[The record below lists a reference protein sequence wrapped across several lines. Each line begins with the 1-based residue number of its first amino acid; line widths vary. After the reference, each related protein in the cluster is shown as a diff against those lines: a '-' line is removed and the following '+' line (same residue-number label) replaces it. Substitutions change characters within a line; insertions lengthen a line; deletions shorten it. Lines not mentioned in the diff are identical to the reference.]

1 MSIFKIDDET
11 GLKFNELLKESD
23 ASDNTEKIRKLKH
36 SSIIKEQVSI
46 MLDIKKRYKRLDQNT
61 IYKMID
67 KQCNWLFT
75 HYFNLFNKLKKD
87 ELDIQILGEFINSL
101 KAVEDGKM
109 DQHEASVRVGQILKK
124 LYIDSALKK
133 DKKEEEKREKQR
145 KKKPFNRKS
154 KLTWAQYKKL
164 NLNV

>member
-1 MSIFKIDDET
+1 MSSFKIDDET
-11 GLKFNELLKESD
+11 RLKFNELLKESD

-36 SSIIKEQVSI
+36 SSKIKEQVSI
-46 MLDIKKRYKRLDQNT
+46 MMDIKRRYSRLDKKT
-61 IYKMID
+61 LDKMID
-67 KQCNWLFT
+67 TQCNWLFT

-87 ELDIQILGEFINSL
+87 ELDIHILGQFVNAL
-101 KAVEDGKM
+101 KAVEDGDM

-133 DKKEEEKREKQR
+133 DKKEEARRERQR
-145 KKKPFNRKS
+145 KKKPVNRKA

>member
-1 MSIFKIDDET
+1 MSSFKIDDET
-11 GLKFNELLKESD
+11 RLKFNELLKDSD

-36 SSIIKEQVSI
+36 SSKIKEQVSI
-46 MLDIKKRYKRLDQNT
+46 MLDIKKRYSRLDKET
-61 IYKMID
+61 VYKMID
-67 KQCNWLFT
+67 TQCNWLFT

-87 ELDIQILGEFINSL
+87 ELDIQILGQFVNAL
-101 KAVEDGKM
+101 KAVEDGDM

-133 DKKEEEKREKQR
+133 DKKEEAKRERQR
-145 KKKPFNRKS
+145 KKKPTNRKG

>member
-1 MSIFKIDDET
+1 MSNFKIDDET
-11 GLKFNELLKESD
+11 RLKFNELLKESD

-36 SSIIKEQVSI
+36 SSKIKEQVSI
-46 MLDIKKRYKRLDQNT
+46 MMDIKRRYSRLDKKT
-61 IYKMID
+61 VDKMID
-67 KQCNWLFT
+67 TQCNWLFS
-75 HYFNLFNKLKKD
+75 HYFNLFNKLRKD
-87 ELDIQILGEFINSL
+87 ELDIQILGQFVNAL
-101 KAVEDGKM
+101 KAVEDGDM

-133 DKKEEEKREKQR
+133 DKKEEAKRERQR
-145 KKKPFNRKS
+145 KKKPVNRKA

>member
-1 MSIFKIDDET
+1 MSSFKIDDET
-11 GLKFNELLKESD
+11 RLKFNELLKESD

-61 IYKMID
+61 LYKMID

-145 KKKPFNRKS
+145 KRKPFNRKS

>member
-1 MSIFKIDDET
+1 MSSFKIDDET
-11 GLKFNELLKESD
+11 RLKFNELLKESD

-36 SSIIKEQVSI
+36 SSKIKEQVSI
-46 MLDIKKRYKRLDQNT
+46 MMDIKRRYSRLDKKT
-61 IYKMID
+61 LDKMID
-67 KQCNWLFT
+67 TQCNWLFT

-87 ELDIQILGEFINSL
+87 ELDIQILGQFVNAL
-101 KAVEDGKM
+101 KAVEDGDM
-109 DQHEASVRVGQILKK
+109 DQHEASVRVGQVLKK

-133 DKKEEEKREKQR
+133 DKKEEARRERHR
-145 KKKPFNRKS
+145 KKKPVNRKA

>member
-1 MSIFKIDDET
+1 MSSFKIDDET
-11 GLKFNELLKESD
+11 RLKFNELLKESD

-36 SSIIKEQVSI
+36 SSKIKEQVSI
-46 MLDIKKRYKRLDQNT
+46 MLDIKKRYSRLDKQT
-61 IYKMID
+61 VYKMID
-67 KQCNWLFT
+67 TQCDWLFT

-87 ELDIQILGEFINSL
+87 ELDIQILGQFVNAL
-101 KAVEDGKM
+101 KAVEDGDM

-133 DKKEEEKREKQR
+133 DKKEEAKRERQR
-145 KKKPFNRKS
+145 KKKPVNRKA
-154 KLTWAQYKKL
+154 KLTWAQFKKL

>member
-1 MSIFKIDDET
+1 MSSFKIDDET
-11 GLKFNELLKESD
+11 RLKFNELLKESD

-36 SSIIKEQVSI
+36 SSKIKEQVSI
-46 MLDIKKRYKRLDQNT
+46 MMDIKRRYSRLDKNT
-61 IYKMID
+61 LDKMID
-67 KQCNWLFT
+67 TQCNWLFT

-87 ELDIQILGEFINSL
+87 ELDIQILGQFVNAL
-101 KAVEDGKM
+101 KAVEDGDM

-133 DKKEEEKREKQR
+133 DKKEEAKRERQR
-145 KKKPFNRKS
+145 KKKPTNRKG

>member
-1 MSIFKIDDET
+1 MSSFKIDDET
-11 GLKFNELLKESD
+11 RLKFNELLKESD

-36 SSIIKEQVSI
+36 SSKIKEQVSI
-46 MLDIKKRYKRLDQNT
+46 MLDIKKRYSRLDKET
-61 IYKMID
+61 VYKMID
-67 KQCNWLFT
+67 TQCNWLFT

-87 ELDIQILGEFINSL
+87 ELDIKILGQFVNAL
-101 KAVEDGKM
+101 KAVEDGDM

-133 DKKEEEKREKQR
+133 DKKEEAKRERQR
-145 KKKPFNRKS
+145 KKKPVNRKA

>member
-1 MSIFKIDDET
+1 MSSFKIDDET
-11 GLKFNELLKESD
+11 RLKFNELLKESD

-36 SSIIKEQVSI
+36 SSKIKEQVSI
-46 MLDIKKRYKRLDQNT
+46 MLDIKKRYKRLDKNT
-61 IYKMID
+61 LYKMID
-67 KQCNWLFT
+67 TQCNWLFT

-87 ELDIQILGEFINSL
+87 ELDIQILGQFVNAL
-101 KAVEDGKM
+101 KAVEDGDM

-133 DKKEEEKREKQR
+133 DKKEEEKRERQR
-145 KKKPFNRKS
+145 KKKPVNRKA

>member
-1 MSIFKIDDET
+1 MSSFKIDDET
-11 GLKFNELLKESD
+11 RLKFNELLKESD

-36 SSIIKEQVSI
+36 SSKIKEQVSI
-46 MLDIKKRYKRLDQNT
+46 MLDIKKKYARLDKKT
-61 IYKMID
+61 VDTMID
-67 KQCNWLFT
+67 TKCNWLFT
-75 HYFNLFNKLKKD
+75 NYFNLFNKLKKN
-87 ELDIQILGEFINSL
+87 ELDIKILGQFVSAL
-101 KAVEDGKM
+101 KDVEDGVL

-133 DKKEEEKREKQR
+133 DKKEEEKRDRQR
-145 KKKPFNRKS
+145 KKKPFNRKA

>member
-1 MSIFKIDDET
+1 MSNIKIDDET
-11 GLKFNELLKESD
+11 RLKFNELLKESN

>member
-1 MSIFKIDDET
+1 MSSFKIDDET
-11 GLKFNELLKESD
+11 RLKFNELLKESD

-36 SSIIKEQVSI
+36 SSKIKEQVSI
-46 MLDIKKRYKRLDQNT
+46 MMDIKKRYSRLDKKT
-61 IYKMID
+61 LDKMID
-67 KQCNWLFT
+67 TQCNWLFT
-75 HYFNLFNKLKKD
+75 HYFNLFNKLRKD
-87 ELDIQILGEFINSL
+87 ELDIQILGQFVNAL
-101 KAVEDGKM
+101 KAVEDGDM

-133 DKKEEEKREKQR
+133 DKKEEARRERQR
-145 KKKPFNRKS
+145 KKKPVNRKA

>member
-1 MSIFKIDDET
+1 MSSFKIDDET
-11 GLKFNELLKESD
+11 RLKFNELLKESD

-36 SSIIKEQVSI
+36 SPIIKEQVSI

-61 IYKMID
+61 LYKMID

>member
-1 MSIFKIDDET
+1 MSSFKIDDET
-11 GLKFNELLKESD
+11 RLKFNELLKESD

-36 SSIIKEQVSI
+36 SSKIKEQVSI
-46 MLDIKKRYKRLDQNT
+46 MMDIKRKYSRLDKNT
-61 IYKMID
+61 LDKMID
-67 KQCNWLFT
+67 TQCNWLFT

-87 ELDIQILGEFINSL
+87 ELDIQILGQFVNAL
-101 KAVEDGKM
+101 KAVEDGDM

-133 DKKEEEKREKQR
+133 DKKEEAKRERQR
-145 KKKPFNRKS
+145 KKKPTNRKG